1 MNFCFI
7 TPFAP
12 GESCGTL
19 LAASFR
25 AALGEYQL
33 SRSTIII
40 RGKLRVGKEAR
51 RRARNAAGTPP
62 VEKIIP
68 DKRHKPPKHKKSPL
82 QEQAE

>member
-1 MNFCFI
+1 V
-7 TPFAP
+7 
-12 GESCGTL
+12 
-19 LAASFR
+19 
-25 AALGEYQL
+25 
-33 SRSTIII
+33 SRSTIVI

-51 RRARNAAGTPP
+51 RRARNAAGAPP

>member
-1 MNFCFI
+1 MRS
-7 TPFAP
+7 
-12 GESCGTL
+12 GESCGNL
-19 LAASFR
+19 LRAASR
-25 AALGEYQL
+25 AALGEAEL
-33 SRSTIII
+33 SRSTVVI

-51 RRARNAAGTPP
+51 RRARNAAGAPP

>member
-1 MNFCFI
+1 MRCG
-7 TPFAP
+7 A
-12 GESCGTL
+12 SCGNLL
-19 LAASFR
+19 LAVS
-25 AALGEYQL
+25 AARGEDEL
-33 SRSTIII
+33 SRSTIVI

-82 QEQAE
+82 HEQAE

>member
-1 MNFCFI
+1 MRISETCGNLLM
-7 TPFAP
+7 AVSAVP
-12 GESCGTL
+12 GED
-19 LAASFR
+19 
-25 AALGEYQL
+25 EL
-33 SRSTIII
+33 SRSTIVI

-62 VEKIIP
+62 VEKTIP